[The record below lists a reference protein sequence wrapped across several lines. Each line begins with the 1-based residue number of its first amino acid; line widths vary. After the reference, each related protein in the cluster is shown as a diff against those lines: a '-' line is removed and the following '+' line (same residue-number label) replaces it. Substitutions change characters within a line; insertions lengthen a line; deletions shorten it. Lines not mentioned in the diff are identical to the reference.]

1 MSDLFTRY
9 RISIRMAN
17 KIMGGV
23 PKDPKVIEGW
33 IRTRMGLDQGDQLR
47 LMVAKTMRELGHEL
61 GDDPTPAQL
70 DEAIRST
77 VGEKG
82 TNGFKRNAAGLYIE
96 GRQIKAALKEN
107 TAILFPYVSDKWG
120 ATRKAPRAYLAE
132 RVFCEEDEI
141 PLGRDEPD
149 GIEMFIG
156 HVSGPQGPR
165 STLTYVEYCERADL
179 SFTVWSLE
187 DSIQMGDWE
196 QIFELMEQNGI
207 GALRSQG
214 HGRFNLTNVERLPRR
229 TRPQFFSW
237 EEKKPIKISDA
248 AD

>member
-17 KIMGGV
+17 KIMGGT

-47 LMVAKTMRELGHEL
+47 LMVVKTMREIGHDI

-70 DEAIRST
+70 DEAIKAT
-77 VGEKG
+77 VGDKS
-82 TNGFKRNAAGLYIE
+82 TNGFKRDERGLYIE

-107 TAILFPYVSDKWG
+107 TAILFPYVTDKWG
-120 ATRKAPRAYLAE
+120 ATKKAPKAYLAE
-132 RVFCEEDEI
+132 RVFCEEDTI
-141 PLGRDEPD
+141 PLGRQEPD
-149 GIEMFIG
+149 GVDCFIG
-156 HVSGPQGPR
+156 HVTGPQGPR
-165 STLTYVEYCERADL
+165 STLTYVEYCERPELA
-179 SFTVWSLE
+179 FTVWSLE
-187 DSIQMGDWE
+187 DSVKREDWE
-196 QIFELMEQNGI
+196 AIFELMEQNGI

-214 HGRFNLTNVERLPRR
+214 HGRFALTNVEVLPAKS
-229 TRPQFFSW
+229 RPKFFSW
-237 EEKKPIKISDA
+237 EKPKLAVVDA